1 MLSSDGR
8 VFGFVY
14 GFVGL
19 VAVMVI
25 ALLMPPHMNP
35 DEGAHFNR
43 ADQIGR
49 GGIIA
54 KRLSERLAGGKVN
67 LGINESNFA
76 MRQIPGRPE
85 NKVTQAMIDEAQVA
99 TWNSRMSREAF
110 ANTAVYPPF
119 FYLPS
124 TIGILIGRG
133 LDLSIVDTLYLS
145 RALTG
150 IVSIGLGTLALA
162 LAGSA
167 APWLYAVLMLPTAL
181 SLSSSVSQ
189 EALMHGFAALACAF
203 VARLFFATGSA
214 RTNLYGAAISTALV
228 VMARPPLIGL
238 ALVPLAMWR
247 LTWRERFIGTASVV
261 LGTVAWLLLTAR
273 AFVHPRLALDGSA
286 NPAEFGTVG
295 QINFMLTH
303 PIATV
308 DAFTKT
314 VGAYGESVY
323 DAFIGELGWSDV
335 EFPSWYYALVTA
347 MLAVALVASLPRRD
361 GVRPLG
367 AALILLGL
375 CGAAIAIYVAQYVAW
390 SPIGSDIMHGVQGR
404 YFVVPA
410 LFVGLLCPALA
421 LPTILQR
428 PLAIATLAFP
438 IVVTIPLMIRVIAY
452 RYYLG

>member
-1 MLSSDGR
+1 MLTVDGR

-19 VAVMVI
+19 VAVMAI

-67 LGINESNFA
+67 LGINESNYA
-76 MRQIPGRPE
+76 MRQIPGRPQ
-85 NKVTQAMIDEAQVA
+85 NKVTQAMIDEAKVA
-99 TWNSRMSREAF
+99 DWNSRMSEEGF

-119 FYLPS
+119 FYIPS
-124 TIGILIGRG
+124 TIGIWIGRG
-133 LDLSIVDTLYLS
+133 LDLSIVNTLYLS

-150 IVSIGLGTLALA
+150 VVSVAIGTLAVMF
-162 LAGSA
+162 AGSA
-167 APWLYAVLMLPTAL
+167 APWIFTVLMLPTPL
-181 SLSSSVSQ
+181 SLSASVSQ

-203 VARLFFATGSA
+203 VARLFFGTGSA

-247 LTWRERFIGTASVV
+247 LTWRKRFIGTAMIV
-261 LGTVAWLLLTAR
+261 LSTGVWLLLTAR

-286 NPAEFGTVG
+286 DPAEFGTAE
-295 QINFMLTH
+295 QISFMLSH
-303 PIATV
+303 PLETV
-308 DAFTKT
+308 SAFINT
-314 VGAYGESVY
+314 VRLYGESVY
-323 DAFIGELGWSDV
+323 DAFVGELGWSDV
-335 EFPSWYYALVTA
+335 LFPSWYYTLATA
-347 MLAVALVASLPRRD
+347 MLVVAFLVSLPKRD

-367 AALILLGL
+367 AALILLAL
-375 CGAAIAIYVAQYVAW
+375 CGAGIGIYVAQYIAW

-404 YFVVPA
+404 YFIVPA
-410 LFVGLLCPALA
+410 LFVGLLCPALTVPA
-421 LPTILQR
+421 ILQR
-428 PLAIATLAFP
+428 PLAVATLAFP

-452 RYYLG
+452 RYFLG